1 MKLRM
6 DYGKGGIWL
15 EFPEKVFVVG
25 KLDVKSLE
33 NPEERLMESLRHP
46 VDSPPLRDLAVGRK
60 RACIVISDNTRPVPN
75 EFLLNGI
82 ISEIEDEVERIDILI
97 ANGIHEKL
105 NETAIEELVGSEI
118 AAKYRVINHDAFDM
132 ENLEFLGK
140 TERDLPIYV
149 NKIYLT
155 ADLKILT
162 GLIEPHFMAGYSGG
176 RKSICPGISGYETV
190 KYFHSPMLLESPRSD
205 NCIIEGNPVHE
216 EATFIEER
224 KPERKGYIGPSTLES
239 LKRILEG
246 EKPEKA
252 GFGKTT
258 CGSAMRILAVAFC
271 SGRLNEN
278 ELMGIIHSTCIPTH
292 NTNIALESSLTLGMA
307 YHMLISGCDLNDI
320 MDGIKNIPEMMERI
334 DVPRFVGASTVDRIL
349 NLAEFSS
356 RIRSD
361 EDFLDFLYG
370 VVGTTMEANEV
381 VPVSFLIFLRSG
393 DDVWKAI
400 RLGASVGGDT
410 DTISAIAGALS
421 TLYAKDHN
429 IPKATVDEVVERN
442 GLNLERYTVM
452 IEKIWNV

>member
-1 MKLRM
+1 MMIETDLFKKTLEAFAVGDAM
-6 DYGKGGIWL
+6 GMPL
-15 EFPEKVFVVG
+15 EFMTRNYIRERFGIVDELIDPSKLEDSIHSNLEKG
-25 KLDVKSLE
+25 SITDDTEQNLYLI
-33 NPEERLMESLRHP
+33 EEYCKT
-46 VDSPPLRDLAVGRK
+46 G
-60 RACIVISDNTRPVPN
+60 
-75 EFLLNGI
+75 
-82 ISEIEDEVERIDILI
+82 RID
-97 ANGIHEKL
+97 
-105 NETAIEELVGSEI
+105 TTSTVS
-118 AAKYRVINHDAFDM
+118 
-132 ENLEFLGK
+132 
-140 TERDLPIYV
+140 
-149 NKIYLT
+149 
-155 ADLKILT
+155 
-162 GLIEPHFMAGYSGG
+162 GLI
-176 RKSICPGISGYETV
+176 RW
-190 KYFHSPMLLESPRSD
+190 
-205 NCIIEGNPVHE
+205 
-216 EATFIEER
+216 IEER
-224 KPERKGYIGPSTLES
+224 KPEKKGYIGPSTLES

-258 CGSAMRILAVAFC
+258 CGSAMRILAVVFC
-271 SGRLNEN
+271 SGRLNED
-278 ELMGIIHSTCIPTH
+278 ELVRIIHSSCIPTH
-292 NTNIALESSLTLGMA
+292 NTNIAFESSLTLGMA
-307 YHMLISGCDLNDI
+307 YHMLILGCDLNDI
-320 MDGIKNIPEMMERI
+320 MDKMKNIPEMMEKI

-393 DDVWKAI
+393 DDVWEAI

-442 GLNLERYTVM
+442 GLNLERYAGM